1 MYHKSVC
8 KICFQLVLLRFVFA
22 TLPLRNAWLYL
33 TDMTRV
39 TLFRSRSWSPG
50 RVSSP
55 ANNSQQASRTFPSV
69 FRRVKKGMAKN
80 ITGSVDDLA
89 TLSELNEKII
99 LEELQARYSKDV
111 IYVSS
116 TYRAL
121 SLSVYN
127 TTHLMR
133 FSFLVQF
140 VIIFSCSGCW
150 FICNLSI
157 KNYRPMSVIFL
168 SQSTRSSNWIFTTRM

>member
-1 MYHKSVC
+1 
-8 KICFQLVLLRFVFA
+8 
-22 TLPLRNAWLYL
+22 
-33 TDMTRV
+33 
-39 TLFRSRSWSPG
+39 
-50 RVSSP
+50 
-55 ANNSQQASRTFPSV
+55 
-69 FRRVKKGMAKN
+69 MAKI

-140 VIIFSCSGCW
+140 VIFKLQRMLIYLQSVHQK
-150 FICNLSI
+150 LY
-157 KNYRPMSVIFL
+157 YRPMSVIFL

>member
-1 MYHKSVC
+1 MQNLFSVC
-8 KICFQLVLLRFVFA
+8 FASLCFCHVA
-22 TLPLRNAWLYL
+22 ITKC
-33 TDMTRV
+33 V
-39 TLFRSRSWSPG
+39 TLFNRHDKGHAFLVTLLEPG
-50 RVSSP
+50 TSV
-55 ANNSQQASRTFPSV
+55 ATWKQLLASFQKFPTV

-80 ITGSVDDLA
+80 MTGSVDDLA

-140 VIIFSCSGCW
+140 VIIFSCSGC
-150 FICNLSI
+150 
-157 KNYRPMSVIFL
+157 
-168 SQSTRSSNWIFTTRM
+168 